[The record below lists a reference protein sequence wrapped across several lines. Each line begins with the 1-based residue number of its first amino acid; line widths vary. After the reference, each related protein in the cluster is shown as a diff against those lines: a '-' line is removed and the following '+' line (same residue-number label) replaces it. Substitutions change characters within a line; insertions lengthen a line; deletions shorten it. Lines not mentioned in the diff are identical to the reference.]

1 MPHPDYSSF
10 SVSSEVQEEFRKL
23 MLQKRVVKFADNNS
37 YDAETVDAAI
47 DSGEIRSDLNEQEQ
61 ERLKQ
66 IIWAKAEISGAKWK
80 LNTRKLGA
88 DEGATLTDFGI
99 ASDDMEAFTADMLAF
114 IDEYGTEGLYDVGTA
129 SDEANKELLKLLS
142 IDGKPIGFLGVQD
155 GNIVVVASD
164 SYVSPSL
171 TPPIYYAAWKADK
184 NSRLVIGFKF
194 PGAEEKTIEYGVE
207 DFDIS
212 EEEFPN
218 LRNKIFALQSTEG
231 FELMLA
237 ITDVSNAIPFNTSES
252 GSRTRRYAT
261 LDGEVDATGYR
272 IVWHPGGSA
281 YTYDLFIPD
290 ATSLAAMREI
300 GFFEDEDKVAIMSV
314 TGIMA

>member
-10 SVSSEVQEEFRKL
+10 SVSSAVQEEFRKL

-66 IIWAKAEISGAKWK
+66 IIWAKAEINGAKWK

-99 ASDDMEAFTADMLAF
+99 ASSDMEAFTADMLAF
-114 IDEYGTEGLYDVGTA
+114 IDEYGTEGQYDAGTA
-129 SDEANKELLKLLS
+129 SDEAANALLKLLS
-142 IDGKPIGFLGVQD
+142 IDGKPIYFLETSD
-155 GNIVVVASD
+155 GSVVYVSSD
-164 SYVSPSL
+164 SGEAPHT
-171 TPPIYYAAWKADK
+171 TPHYSAMWGTSDDDPALFIA
-184 NSRLVIGFKF
+184 LKF

-218 LRNKIFALQSTEG
+218 LRDKIFAMSQPTG
-231 FELMLA
+231 GELRLA
-237 ITDVSNAIPFNTSES
+237 NANNSAFAPFNTTDS
-252 GSRTRRYAT
+252 GSQTYTYTT
-261 LDGEVDATGYR
+261 LNGEVNATGYG
-272 IVWHPGGSA
+272 IIWYPTNQ
-281 YTYDLFIPD
+281 YTYQLFIPD
-290 ATSLAAMREI
+290 ATSLADMRGI
-300 GFFEDEDKVAIMSV
+300 GFPEDKVAIMTIIVSIL
-314 TGIMA
+314 G